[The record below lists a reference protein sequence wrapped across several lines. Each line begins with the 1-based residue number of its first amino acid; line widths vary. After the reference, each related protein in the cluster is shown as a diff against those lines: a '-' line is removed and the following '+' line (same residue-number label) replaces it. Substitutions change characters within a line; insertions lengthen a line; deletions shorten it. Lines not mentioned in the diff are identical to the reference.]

1 MFADKLKIAHE
12 FYYYVDL
19 KRASHFKGAGFG
31 LIAEEHVFANF
42 IAYST
47 TGGSSMVQRYLHN
60 IIYIII
66 HIIYIIRSGDIHSV
80 SFW

>member
-1 MFADKLKIAHE
+1 MLADKLKIAHE

-47 TGGSSMVQRYLHN
+47 MGGSLMAQRYL
-60 IIYIII
+60 YIII
-66 HIIYIIRSGDIHSV
+66 YYIIYYIIRSGDIHSV